1 MMGKKSIVGEKKK
14 KKKRKRNKIARSAQ
28 STMMEKINK

>member
-1 MMGKKSIVGEKKK
+1 MMGKESIVGEKK

-28 STMMEKINK
+28 STMMEKKK